1 MPSTPFYEKK
11 FKRKREKKVYKLR
24 LNEARNKTKSH
35 ERNKNQGDKH
45 KLFYIFKRNFYIEK
59 QN

>member
-1 MPSTPFYEKK
+1 MRRNLRE
-11 FKRKREKKVYKLR
+11 REKKVYKLR